1 MISASAAL
9 ALRFVRP
16 PEVPTGEDP
25 EFTQVLRIADPC
37 AALSGALTFLPGAQ
51 LHAGAWLAQWDQW
64 REGDYTHLLS
74 PALENAARHAA
85 LGQAREIRDLDLAL
99 AAALPHDAAARAA
112 AAGRQLYASM
122 DGVKGERWFN
132 KLQTWSAEGATPGQF
147 AIAYACRY
155 ASFHLPGRLL
165 LPTYAFWEWTAALS
179 ARPPAGGMLP
189 DFSAAAPAPAASD
202 AALRAVS
209 AD

>member
-1 MISASAAL
+1 MISAGAAL

-16 PEVPTGEDP
+16 PEVPAGEDP
-25 EFTQVLRIADPC
+25 EFAQVLRIADPG
-37 AALSGALTFLPGAQ
+37 AALSGALTFLPGAR
-51 LHAGAWLAQWDQW
+51 LHSEAWLARWRQW
-64 REGDYTHLLS
+64 RDAPCTHLLA
-74 PALENAARHAA
+74 PALEHTARHAA
-85 LGQAREIRDLDLAL
+85 LGQSREIRDLDLAL
-99 AAALPHDAAARAA
+99 AAALSKDAAARASA
-112 AAGRQLYASM
+112 SGRQLYASM

-132 KLQTWSAEGATPGQF
+132 KLQAWSAEGAMPGQF

-179 ARPPAGGMLP
+179 ARPPAGGALP
-189 DFSAAAPAPAASD
+189 DFSAATPAPAAS
-202 AALRAVS
+202 ALRAVS